1 MESNL
6 NQNKI
11 NTKEELDLFVA
22 ENWHQIN
29 DYLDQ
34 QFKLYQIPVYTS
46 IDIRESDSKYSP
58 VDNNLYPA
66 GFNNICKKD
75 QMVCQEH
82 FKQALSPICKNIIKV
97 GLIPESHTKNLFYLD
112 HLFSLKS
119 ILERAGFEVELLT
132 TDSTPFEGSDQLKLI
147 SHSGHAL
154 EINLAHYEQGVL
166 KTRNHNGHCIYLLN
180 NDQSSP
186 LDLPWN
192 DFKVPVVPSPH
203 IGWFRRQK
211 NEHFKCYEMVA
222 NQFSQYFSIAPQLI
236 QAKFKAIEG
245 VDFNAKE
252 GLDQIADAI
261 DEMQKELPEHTNIF
275 VKASQGTYGM
285 GIMVVQNGDE
295 IRNMNRKDR
304 NKMDIGKNKIK
315 FTKVLVQEGVETI
328 IKYDGHPA
336 EVTIYLVNG
345 TPVGGFM
352 RANPERD
359 TKSNLNAKG
368 MVYQKFCLSEMKE
381 IGDDQFKQA
390 VYCVIARLSTLASA
404 LEIQNVLADK

>member
-1 MESNL
+1 MESKLSRYN
-6 NQNKI
+6 I

-22 ENWHQIN
+22 ENWGKIN
-29 DYLDQ
+29 EYIDQ
-34 QFKLYQIPVYTS
+34 QFKQYKTPVYTS

-75 QMVCQEH
+75 QMVCQEY
-82 FKQALSPICKNIIKV
+82 FKQALAPICKNIVKV

-112 HLFSLKS
+112 HLFTLKS

-132 TDSTPFEGSDQLKLI
+132 PDQIPFEGSEQLKLT

-154 EINLAHYEQGVL
+154 EINLAYFENGHL
-166 KTRNHNGHCIYLLN
+166 KTKFNDGHCIYLLN

-186 LDLPWN
+186 LNLPWN

-211 NEHFKCYEMVA
+211 NEHFQCYETVA
-222 NQFSQYFSIAPQLI
+222 NQFSQHFSIAPHLI
-236 QAKFKAIEG
+236 QAKFRAIEG

-252 GLDQIADAI
+252 GLDKIANAI
-261 DEMQKELPEHTNIF
+261 DDMQRELPENTNIF

-285 GIMVVQNGDE
+285 GIMVVHNGDE

-368 MVYQKFCLSEMKE
+368 MAYQKFCLSEMNE

-404 LEIQNVLADK
+404 IEITNVLADK